1 MMASFV
7 PTRTIGTARLVVSA
21 IGLGCMTMS
30 DVYGPGDERGAIA
43 TIHRAIDLG
52 VFFFDTADTYADGA
66 NERLVG
72 RAVADRR
79 QQVCLATKFGF
90 AFPGG
95 RGRLNGRPD
104 YVKAACEASLRRL
117 GVDYI
122 DLYYVHRVDPD
133 VPIEETVGAMADLV
147 AAGTVRHLGLSEVN
161 AEVLRRANQV
171 HPITALQTE
180 WSLWT
185 RDIEDEILPA
195 ARELGV
201 GIVPYSP
208 LGRGFLTGRITS
220 PDDLAPDDWRHTNA
234 RFQRDNLQL
243 NLRLVDELKRLA
255 TEKGVEAGELAL
267 AWLLSR
273 GDDVVP
279 IPGTK
284 RVAYLEQN
292 AAATAVR
299 LTSRDL
305 SRIDSFA
312 RAGVAA
318 GARYPDMNKLFG

>member
-122 DLYYVHRVDPD
+122 DLYYLHRVDPD

>member
-104 YVKAACEASLRRL
+104 YVKTACEASLRRL

-122 DLYYVHRVDPD
+122 DLYYLHRVDPD

-161 AEVLRRANQV
+161 AEALRRANQV